1 MIEAVRLASG
11 AALALFGLK
20 FIGENAERG
29 AGDERFLGFLRARI
43 KTNLGGYTFGFLTAS
58 VLQSSAAASV
68 VAASLAEK
76 NAMSFWR
83 AAWFISG
90 ANVGSTVT
98 SHLLSSSEYLG
109 AIICLILLIIGLTLR
124 VCKSIVLKSVGESLI
139 GASVLFFASDVVKES
154 VGRFREEKWFV
165 LLFLGNREWLLF
177 LNGLFLA
184 AIFQSSSAVSLV
196 AIALASQN
204 ALPFYN
210 AAFLILGANIGSCA
224 PVLIVTANKNAEGRS
239 AATFALFMN
248 FVGALFLYPTIV
260 AFKGLFVGFFSSFP
274 SVPKAVAFFNT
285 FFNLVAALLALPL
298 TRFAMIARVKRRRK
312 AG

>member
-1 MIEAVRLASG
+1 MIEAIRLASG

-29 AGDERFLGFLRARI
+29 AGDKRFLGFLRTRI

-83 AAWFISG
+83 SACFISG
-90 ANVGSTVT
+90 ANVGSTIT

-124 VCKSIVLKSVGESLI
+124 VCKSIALKSVGESLI
-139 GASVLFFASDVVKES
+139 GAAILFFASDVVKES
-154 VGRFREEKWFV
+154 VESFCDERWFYI
-165 LLFLGNREWLLF
+165 LFLGDCEWLLF
-177 LNGLFLA
+177 LNGLFIA
-184 AIFQSSSAVSLV
+184 AIFQSSSAVSFV

-224 PVLIVTANKNAEGRS
+224 PVMIATANKNAEGRS
-239 AATFALFMN
+239 AAAFALFMN
-248 FVGALFLYPTIV
+248 LVGAIFLYPAIIV
-260 AFKGLFVGFFSSFP
+260 FKRFFVGFFASFP

-298 TRFAMIARVKRRRK
+298 TRAAMKARVKTRRK
-312 AG
+312 TR